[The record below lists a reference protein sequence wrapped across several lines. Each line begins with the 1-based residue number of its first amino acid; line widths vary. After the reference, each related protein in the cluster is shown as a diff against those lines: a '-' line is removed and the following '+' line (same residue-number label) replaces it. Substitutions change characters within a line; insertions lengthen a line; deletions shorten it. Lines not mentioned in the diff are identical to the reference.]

1 MWDLVCDPAHFETHL
16 NRYAASV
23 VLCIAYG
30 RRIDSMNTKIMLEV
44 NEAMEFAG
52 SLNVPG
58 AYLVETFPILKY
70 VPTFLAPWK
79 QLVQRRSKQDAEF
92 FGNLALEVKERD
104 EAGKTVPDCFVKS
117 LVDTSMKE
125 LTFREF
131 AWVTQAIVSPVFGLL
146 MRKFGA
152 GSDTTAAT
160 LCTFMLA
167 ITKFPEVLEA
177 AQEELDR
184 VVGPDRLPTFEDEER
199 LPYIRAMVKETLRWR
214 PVAVLGGTVLPSHH
228 LT

>member
-1 MWDLVCDPAHFETHL
+1 
-16 NRYAASV
+16 
-23 VLCIAYG
+23 
-30 RRIDSMNTKIMLEV
+30 V

-79 QLVQRRSKQDAEF
+79 QVVQKRSKQDAEF

-131 AWVTQAIVSPVFGLL
+131 AWVTQAIVSAEF
-146 MRKFGA
+146 
-152 GSDTTAAT
+152 
-160 LCTFMLA
+160 C
-167 ITKFPEVLEA
+167 
-177 AQEELDR
+177 
-184 VVGPDRLPTFEDEER
+184 
-199 LPYIRAMVKETLRWR
+199 
-214 PVAVLGGTVLPSHH
+214 GG
-228 LT
+228 